1 MRADYDVVVVGSGFG
16 GAVAALRL
24 AEKGYR
30 VAVLEEGRR
39 FEAEDLPK
47 TSWHVRDYLW
57 APRLGCR
64 GIQRLT
70 PLRDVLVLSG
80 AGVGGGSLVY
90 ANTLYEPPASVWA
103 EERWGEEL
111 APWYDQARRMLG
123 VTRFPGDTPA
133 DEVMRGVAARLGVED
148 TFEHTPVG
156 VWFGEDGVD
165 PYFGGAG
172 PLRNGCDLRG
182 ACMTGCPHGAK
193 NSLDRN
199 YLWLAERSGAEIHP
213 DTKVTRLTK
222 TSPGTV
228 PGTWL
233 VETSRGTVRAQDVVL
248 AAGVLGT
255 LGILFRSGLGG
266 SKLGDDVRTNSEV
279 LVGASARGTRVDYS
293 HGVAITSMI
302 RADEHTQ
309 IQPVRY
315 GKGSNLMGLL
325 GTILVDDAGPAR
337 WLAAAL
343 RHPAAFAR
351 SLWLRR
357 WSERTVILLVMQTRE
372 NALRVRMTRRGR
384 LTTLDSDAPG
394 TIPVANEAAK
404 IAAEL
409 VGGDAGSSINEVV
422 LGTPTTAHILGGAC
436 VGSVVDRYHRVLDA
450 PGLHVVDG
458 AAVNANLG
466 VNPSLTITAQAER
479 ACSFWPNK
487 GDHDPRPMLGSPYER
502 VDPVTPIRP
511 AVPAEASAALRA

>member
-1 MRADYDVVVVGSGFG
+1 M
-16 GAVAALRL
+16 
-24 AEKGYR
+24 
-30 VAVLEEGRR
+30 
-39 FEAEDLPK
+39 
-47 TSWHVRDYLW
+47 
-57 APRLGCR
+57 R
-64 GIQRLT
+64 GI
-70 PLRDVLVLSG
+70 
-80 AGVGGGSLVY
+80 
-90 ANTLYEPPASVWA
+90 
-103 EERWGEEL
+103 
-111 APWYDQARRMLG
+111 
-123 VTRFPGDTPA
+123 
-133 DEVMRGVAARLGVED
+133 AARLGVAD

-199 YLWLAERSGAEIHP
+199 YLWLAERAGAEIHAG
-213 DTKVTRLTK
+213 TKVQRLVPEGHG
-222 TSPGTV
+222 PGSD
-228 PGTWL
+228 PRPWRI
-233 VETSRGTVRAQDVVL
+233 ETSRGVVHAREVVL

-266 SKLGDDVRTNSEV
+266 PRLGDDVRTNSEV
-279 LVGASARGTRVDYS
+279 IVGASARNARVDYS
-293 HGVAITSMI
+293 RGVAITSMI

-325 GTILVDDAGPAR
+325 GTILVDEAGPAR
-337 WLAAAL
+337 WLGAAL

-372 NALRVRMTRRGR
+372 NALRVRMTKRGR
-384 LTTLDSDAPG
+384 LTTLDSDVPG
-394 TIPVANEAAK
+394 TIPVANEAAR

-436 VGSVVDRYHRVLDA
+436 VGSVVDRYHRLLDA

-466 VNPSLTITAQAER
+466 VNPSLTIVAQAER
-479 ACSFWPNK
+479 ACSLWPNK
-487 GDHDPRPMLGSPYER
+487 GDDDPRPPLGSPYEAIEA
-502 VDPVTPIRP
+502 VTPARP
-511 AVPAEASAALRA
+511 AVPAEASAALRR

>member
-1 MRADYDVVVVGSGFG
+1 
-16 GAVAALRL
+16 
-24 AEKGYR
+24 
-30 VAVLEEGRR
+30 
-39 FEAEDLPK
+39 
-47 TSWHVRDYLW
+47 
-57 APRLGCR
+57 
-64 GIQRLT
+64 
-70 PLRDVLVLSG
+70 VLVLSG

-90 ANTLYEPPASVWA
+90 ANTLYEPEPKVWRDDA
-103 EERWGEEL
+103 WATEL
-111 APWYDQARRMLG
+111 APWYEQARRMLG

-133 DEVMRGVAARLGVED
+133 DEVMRGVASRLGVAD

-182 ACMTGCPHGAK
+182 ACMTGCRLGAK
-193 NSLDRN
+193 NTLDRN
-199 YLWLAERSGAEIHP
+199 YLWLAERGGAEIHA
-213 DTKVTRLTK
+213 DTKVTRLVHEGQV
-222 TSPGTV
+222 PGTV

-233 VETSRGTVRAQDVVL
+233 VETSRGPFRAREVVL

-266 SKLGDDVRTNSEV
+266 EHVGENVRTNSEV
-279 LVGASARGTRVDYS
+279 LVGATAHDADVDYS
-293 HGVAITSMI
+293 RGVAITSMI

-325 GTILVDDAGPAR
+325 GTILVDEAGPAR

-343 RHPAAFAR
+343 RHPLTFAR

-357 WSERTVILLVMQTRE
+357 WSERTVILLVMQARD
-372 NALRVRMTRRGR
+372 NALRVRMKRGR
-384 LTTLDSDAPG
+384 LTSLDSNAPG
-394 TIPVANEAAK
+394 AIPVANEAAR

-409 VGGDAGSSINEVV
+409 IGGDAGSSINEVV

-436 VGSVVDRYHRVLDA
+436 VGSVVDRYHRVLAA

-466 VNPSLTITAQAER
+466 VNPSLTIAAQAER
-479 ACSFWPNK
+479 ACSFWPNA
-487 GDHDPRPMLGSPYER
+487 GDEDPRPPLGQPYER
-502 VDPVTPIRP
+502 IERVTPRRP
-511 AVPAEASAALRA
+511 AVPSHGVCSVARRRRGVRSACGDAPDQARWRERSQLLPGVPARVIAPAGAVSGAPAVRAARAASSPTKRRRA